1 MTGILVQGDNHFI
14 VEGSTPSDDI
24 ARRLARHWSVIQIGG
39 ATPPDLAEWRI
50 RNKAF
55 REDLEWA
62 IVIAD
67 AAPNSEAVVTL
78 LGEMKDRGIEIRRIS
93 LI

>member
-50 RNKAF
+50 VNKAF
-55 REDLEWA
+55 RENLEWA
-62 IVIAD
+62 IVIED
-67 AAPNSEAVVTL
+67 AAPNTEAVLVL
-78 LGEMKDRGIEIRRIS
+78 LREMKERGIEIRRMT